1 MDIQTLYT
9 LFQATFQPDTNVR
22 IQAELQLKQ
31 LEGTQGTLL
40 AAMQIVGSDESE
52 LHVRQAASIYFKNA
66 VKRYWFE
73 TEATPAHL
81 KISPSDKEAIKGNIL
96 QLLASTPAVVRTQ
109 LLTVLGV
116 ILSND
121 FPANYPSY
129 LGLVQNLLQSQE
141 PKTVFVGLL
150 ALKELTRVYKFK
162 VSEREH
168 VEEIIAAF
176 FPIIQQ
182 IGSGL
187 VNANNV
193 EAAEMLKIIFKCYH
207 HTIQLDLSERLRDN
221 ASLIPWGTL
230 FIQMVEKPLPTEGL
244 PTDLEDLEKHSWWK
258 AKRWAYQCLNRL
270 YTRYGNPT
278 ALTSDSKYKTFATG
292 FIQNFAPN
300 ILTAYLKQVELWVA
314 KQSWLSPRCLC
325 LIANFFEE
333 SVKDKHI
340 WSMMKPH
347 SETLI
352 THFVFPQ
359 LCFTAAD
366 ETLWVDDPV
375 EYVHAK
381 IDVLEDFNSP
391 ATAATNFMA
400 VMARYRQN
408 AFMQVLSLA
417 NNVLQKYNES
427 SAESRNPREKDGALV
442 MIGALAPLILR
453 KKSLASNMET
463 FFVNHVFSEF
473 KSQYPYLRARA
484 CEMVNHFSELDF
496 EDSNNTGIAF
506 TNLMESLRDTQ
517 LPVKVT
523 AALALRPMIRHD
535 AVCEAMKPHLQ
546 FIMHELLSITNQID
560 VDTLAEVMDD
570 FVEVFAQDLAPF
582 AVQLCEQ
589 LRDTFLRI
597 CADMGPSADGVD
609 DISDRAIE
617 EASDKTMAAIG
628 VLKTIGTLILSL
640 ESTPEVLNQLEI
652 ALLPVITFTLQ
663 NSIIDLFD
671 GVFEIIDSCTFSAK
685 AISTNMWGV
694 FELIYKT
701 FKDSALDF
709 MEEMLPSLDNY
720 ISYGKEVFCTN
731 ENVQHSI
738 YDIIETVMKSDRL
751 SENDRV
757 FACKLAESFILNCRG
772 HVDKYIAPILN
783 LVFYYLAPEEGIET
797 VEFRVQATEV
807 VMNTLYYNAP
817 VALRLLEE
825 NGWTQ
830 RFFGVWFQNLDKFSR
845 VHDKKLSIF
854 ALCALLQVPVE
865 QLPPTLQSGWPQV
878 LNGLLR
884 NFEGLPVAQAKRKE
898 MEKMYNIGSDDDDDE
913 DDDYEDNADDDE
925 EVTSDEDEEVEEE
938 WVDDD
943 EDVYDE
949 GHEYLEFLAQ
959 QAAKKRGAGTD
970 NDYEDNDNDDGDDDN
985 DDDDDEEEEEDLE
998 ESIYFESPLDELDP
1012 YIVFREVFTGLQQH
1026 NPGSYH
1032 ELTKAMTT
1040 EQQEFV
1046 MNLMQIAEANAA
1058 AAAAVE
1064 AAEAAAAREA

>member
-1 MDIQTLYT
+1 MDIQALYN

-40 AAMQIVGSDESE
+40 SSMQIIGSEESE

-66 VKRYWFE
+66 IKRYWFE
-73 TEATPAHL
+73 TESTPAHL
-81 KISPSDKEAIKGNIL
+81 KISESDKETIKGNIL
-96 QLLASTPAVVRTQ
+96 QLLASTPTVVRAQ
-109 LLTVLGV
+109 LITVLGV
-116 ILSND
+116 ILAND
-121 FPANYPSY
+121 FPSKYPGY
-129 LGLVQNLLQSQE
+129 LGQVQTLLQSQD
-141 PKTVFVGLL
+141 PKIVFVGLL

-162 VSEREH
+162 VSDREP
-168 VEEIIAAF
+168 VEEIIATF
-176 FPIIQQ
+176 FPAIQQ
-182 IGSGL
+182 IGTGL
-187 VNANNV
+187 INASNV

-207 HTIQLDLSERLRDN
+207 HTIQLDLSERLRDSS
-221 ASLIPWGTL
+221 SLIPWGTL
-230 FIQMVEKPLPTEGL
+230 FIQMVEKPVPTEGL
-244 PTDLEDLEKHSWWK
+244 PTDPEELEKHPWWK

-278 ALTSDSKYKTFATG
+278 ALTSDSKFKAFATG
-292 FIQNFAPN
+292 FVHNFAPN

-314 KQSWLSPRCLC
+314 KQAWLSPRVLC
-325 LIANFFEE
+325 LMGNFFEE

-359 LCFTAAD
+359 LCFTDAD

-381 IDVLEDFNSP
+381 IDVLEDFSSP
-391 ATAATNFMA
+391 STAATNFMT

-408 AFMQVLSLA
+408 AFMQVLALA

-427 SAESRNPREKDGALV
+427 PAEAKSPREKDGALV

-453 KKSLASNMET
+453 KKSLANNMEL
-463 FFVNHVFSEF
+463 FFVSHVFPEF
-473 KSQYPYLRARA
+473 KSQYPFLRARA
-484 CEMVNHFSELDF
+484 CEMVNHFSDLDF
-496 EDSNNTGIAF
+496 EDPNNVGIVF
-506 TNLMESLRDTQ
+506 TNLMESLRDSQ

-523 AALALRPMIRHD
+523 AALALRPMIRHE

-546 FIMHELLSITNQID
+546 FIMQELLAITNQID
-560 VDTLAEVMDD
+560 VDTLSEVMDD

-609 DISDRAIE
+609 EISDRAID
-617 EASDKTMAAIG
+617 EASDKTMAAMG
-628 VLKTIGTLILSL
+628 VLKTMGTLILSL

-663 NSIIDLFD
+663 NAIIDLFD

-685 AISTNMWGV
+685 AISANMWGV

-701 FKDSALDF
+701 FKESALDF

-720 ISYGKEVFCTN
+720 ISYGKEVFCSN
-731 ENVQHSI
+731 EKAQHSI

-751 SENDRV
+751 GENDRV
-757 FACKLAESFILNCRG
+757 YACKLSESFMLNCRG

-783 LVFYYLAPEEGIET
+783 LVFHYLAPEEGIQT

-807 VMNTLYYNAP
+807 VMNALYYNAA
-817 VALRLLEE
+817 VTLRLLEE

-830 RFFGVWFQNLDKFSR
+830 RFFDVWFSNLDKFSR

-854 ALCALLQVPVE
+854 ALCAILQVPVD
-865 QLPPTLQSGWPQV
+865 QLPSTLQSGWPLV

-884 NFEGLPVAQAKRKE
+884 NFEGLPDAQAKRKE
-898 MEKMYNIGSDDDDDE
+898 MEKMYNIGSDDSDDDS
-913 DDDYEDNADDDE
+913 DDDDSDDDDE
-925 EVTSDEDEEVEEE
+925 EGQSALEAALAADEDDVEEE
-938 WVDDD
+938 WVDDE

-959 QAAKKRGAGTD
+959 QAAKTRAAKADAG
-970 NDYEDNDNDDGDDDN
+970 EE
-985 DDDDDEEEEEDLE
+985 DEEEEDEDDEDIEDLE
-998 ESIYFESPLDELDP
+998 EEIYFESPLDDLDP
-1012 YIVFREVFTGLQQH
+1012 YVVFREVFTGLQQH
-1026 NPGSYH
+1026 NPASYN
-1032 ELTKAMTT
+1032 ELTKATT
-1040 EQQEFV
+1040 SEQQEFIMHLIQV
-1046 MNLMQIAEANAA
+1046 AEANAA
-1058 AAAAVE
+1058 AAA
-1064 AAEAAAAREA
+1064 EAAAGEA